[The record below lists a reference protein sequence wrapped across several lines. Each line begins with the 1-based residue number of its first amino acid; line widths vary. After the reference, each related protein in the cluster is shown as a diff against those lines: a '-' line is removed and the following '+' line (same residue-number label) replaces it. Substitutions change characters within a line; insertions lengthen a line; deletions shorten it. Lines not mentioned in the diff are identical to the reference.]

1 MNDLDILVES
11 ERTLMRMLTP
21 FQGEREV
28 LVDTLSRIMRLRP
41 DILNSWIGKRIEEYF
56 IGILA
61 EAAAKSG
68 VAYVADGRL
77 ARRPYE

>member
-11 ERTLMRMLTP
+11 ERTLLRMLSP

-41 DILNSWIGKRIEEYF
+41 DILNSWIGKQIVAHF
-56 IGILA
+56 AGIVA